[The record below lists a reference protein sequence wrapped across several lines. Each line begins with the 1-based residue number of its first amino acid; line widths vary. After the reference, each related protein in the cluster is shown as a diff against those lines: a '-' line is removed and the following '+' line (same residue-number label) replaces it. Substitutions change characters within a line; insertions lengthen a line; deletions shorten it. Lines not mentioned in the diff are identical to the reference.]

1 MIILPRTYATVPDL
15 YLRYERSKGL
25 LWYCLLLQFRTR
37 KRKIYYLLMIF
48 NLLPMNIPINYLNRK
63 RLISKEYATTNKSI
77 LILTPSNLYRLF
89 CLSLYRNNRYNIKM
103 RLKDLAKFTGE
114 KESAL
119 KQFNTD
125 IKGIVSIKEYYL
137 PTAHSIYT
145 IRKNRYNLPD
155 LETHFITL
163 SKEFTQV
170 NVPIKIK
177 GYYIKLLLIAENN
190 IISLPNSK

>member
-1 MIILPRTYATVPDL
+1 
-15 YLRYERSKGL
+15 
-25 LWYCLLLQFRTR
+25 
-37 KRKIYYLLMIF
+37 
-48 NLLPMNIPINYLNRK
+48 
-63 RLISKEYATTNKSI
+63 
-77 LILTPSNLYRLF
+77 
-89 CLSLYRNNRYNIKM
+89 M

-170 NVPIKIK
+170 NVPIK
-177 GYYIKLLLIAENN
+177 
-190 IISLPNSK
+190 SKDITLSSYL